1 MRALALSVVLA
12 SVISG
17 EACADVVYMNNGDR
31 FTGVVISAG
40 GGVLVLK
47 TPSVG
52 ELKIPLSDVATFTT
66 DQPVQVH
73 LNDGTVL
80 TQPMAAREPG
90 RVGTVGTGPVQA
102 QDIPLTSIKTV
113 NPPPVKWTGSITAG
127 VMLTRGNTYTD
138 SANAGIDAMRRTE
151 EDRLTL
157 KAVYNYSREKP
168 SGEEG
173 RVTQENWMAGAKY
186 DYFIAEKWF
195 LYGNGRVERDHI
207 ANLDLR
213 LTPGAGVGYQWV
225 ESAKTNFN
233 TEAGITWVYERYTDP
248 DETRDYFAGRLAYHL
263 DHQLAENVKFIHNV
277 EVLPSLEEMGEFLL
291 TADIGLRAS
300 LTKDFFS
307 EAKVVYQYNSQPAEG
322 KDRTDVRYIMSLG
335 WGF

>member
-1 MRALALSVVLA
+1 MRALALAAVLA
-12 SVISG
+12 GVIAG
-17 EACADVVYMNNGDR
+17 EAFADVVYMNNVDR
-31 FTGVVISAG
+31 ITGVVTSAG

-47 TPSVG
+47 TPSMG
-52 ELKIPLSDVATFTT
+52 EIKIPLADVATFTT
-66 DQPVQVH
+66 DQPIDLH

-80 TQPMAAREPG
+80 KQPVAASAPG
-90 RVGTVGTGPVQA
+90 QIGTAGKGPVQA
-102 QDIPLTSIKTV
+102 KDIPLSSIKTV

-127 VMLTRGNTYTD
+127 VILTRGNTYTD
-138 SANAGIDAMRRTE
+138 SANVGIDAVRRSE
-151 EDRLTL
+151 EDRLSL
-157 KAVYNYSREKP
+157 NGAYNYSREKP

-186 DYFIAEKWF
+186 DYFVADKWF
-195 LYGNGRVERDHI
+195 LYINGRVERDHI

-213 LTPGAGVGYQWV
+213 VTPGAGAGYQWI

-233 TEAGITWVYERYTDP
+233 TEGGITWVYERFTDP
-248 DETRDYFAGRLAYHL
+248 DETRDYVAARLAYHL

-277 EVLPSLEEMGEFLL
+277 EVLPSLEDVGEFLL
-291 TADIGLRAS
+291 TADAGLRAN

-322 KDRTDVRYIMSLG
+322 KDKNDVRYIMSLG

>member
-1 MRALALSVVLA
+1 MRGLVLSAVLA
-12 SVISG
+12 SVI
-17 EACADVVYMNNGDR
+17 AADAFADVVYMNNGDR
-31 FTGVVISAG
+31 FTGVVTSAG

-52 ELKIPLSDVATFTT
+52 EIKIPLSDIATFTT
-66 DQPVQVH
+66 DKPIQLH

-80 TQPMAAREPG
+80 TQPVAAGEPG
-90 RVGTVGTGPVQA
+90 RVGTAGNGPVQA
-102 QDIPLTSIKTV
+102 KEIPLTSIKTV
-113 NPPPVKWTGSITAG
+113 NPPPVKWTGSVTAG

-138 SANAGIDAMRRTE
+138 SANAGIDAVRRAE

-157 KAVYNYSREKP
+157 KAAYNYSREKP
-168 SGEEG
+168 SGEQSQ
-173 RVTQENWMAGAKY
+173 VTQENWMSGAKY
-186 DYFIAEKWF
+186 DYFVAEKWF

-213 LTPGAGVGYQWV
+213 LTPGAGVGYQWI

-248 DETRDYFAGRLAYHL
+248 DETRDYVAGRFAYHL
-263 DHQLAENVKFIHNV
+263 DHQLSENVKFIHNV
-277 EVLPSLEEMGEFLL
+277 EVLPSLEEFGEFLL
-291 TADIGLRAS
+291 TADAGLRAN
-300 LTKDFFS
+300 LTKSFFS
-307 EAKVVYQYNSQPAEG
+307 EAKVVYQYNSQPAEDKG
-322 KDRTDVRYIMSLG
+322 RSDVRYIMSLG